1 MLFLLFFNRT
11 DELCMDEDSGDSY
24 ESDDSQ
30 WHVRRR
36 KKTIR
41 YIVLCFVTKSFEKE
55 YYSTFMT
62 LV

>member
-36 KKTIR
+36 KKNDQVYCALFCNKI
-41 YIVLCFVTKSFEKE
+41 F
-55 YYSTFMT
+55 
-62 LV
+62 